1 MITISR
7 RPLPFPAPSVS
18 AVADYCARLKIMCTY
33 LFRALQQES
42 IDRVQTSAKGGQTA
56 KNILRGK

>member
-18 AVADYCARLKIMCTY
+18 AVADYCARLKIVY
-33 LFRALQQES
+33 VL
-42 IDRVQTSAKGGQTA
+42 VQSFTIRKH
-56 KNILRGK
+56 